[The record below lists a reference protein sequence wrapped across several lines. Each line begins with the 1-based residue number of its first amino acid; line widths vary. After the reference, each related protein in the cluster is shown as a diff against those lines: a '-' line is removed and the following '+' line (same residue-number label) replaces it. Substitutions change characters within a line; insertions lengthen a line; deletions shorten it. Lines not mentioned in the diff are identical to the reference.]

1 MIAHL
6 RKIRISSK
14 KANLVAG
21 IVRGMPVEKAL
32 KTLKFTPKKAAK
44 ILYDV
49 IQSAASNAE
58 NNFKQNPETLVI
70 KEIIVNEGT
79 TYKRHQPVSRGRAHP
94 ILKRTAH
101 ITVKVEADPSLV
113 KSKAKPAK
121 KATTKNEAP
130 VEDKATPETKE
141 DPVT

>member
-1 MIAHL
+1 MKAAVFEGIEDI
-6 RKIRISSK
+6 KIRE
-14 KANLVAG
+14 VA
-21 IVRGMPVEKAL
+21 
-32 KTLKFTPKKAAK
+32 TPECGP
-44 ILYDV
+44 D
-49 IQSAASNAE
+49 
-58 NNFKQNPETLVI
+58 
-70 KEIIVNEGT
+70 G
-79 TYKRHQPVSRGRAHP
+79 
-94 ILKRTAH
+94 